1 MPIKPRFNFLNTG
14 LRAKLLLCFLLLGQI
29 AVSAQN
35 SKDPLEQ
42 AKLDIW
48 TETAAFV
55 YTDANMPEPQ
65 SIAMANT
72 MRAFVQ
78 AIRAEDAKSHIYT
91 KVFQPIEQ
99 TGTYKRGSTAQVKLD
114 ILIKS
119 INSKLRENTQRMQDI
134 NRRQRLAD
142 LYKQLQQIAS
152 DYANPASMANAVG
165 LTGQVDSLH
174 AGDESFT
181 APVNTRT
188 SAETAGENEYAENQL
203 SSLSKRETTAGGMD
217 WLPVAALVLG
227 LINLGLFY
235 FLYKGIDK
243 LNQRM
248 DQRKKEI
255 DSLTQQVSTGGSRIT
270 TSNGRPNM
278 AEIESM
284 VQKAIARETAKFRTT
299 PEPSI
304 ASPQDRP
311 IKAANP
317 KATPLTVE
325 SQPVAVAEPVPV
337 PEPTVAPALDKPQ
350 SKFARVPVNGGFH
363 EQDLHN
369 AQQHDSIYEIRVS
382 KKDPS
387 KAAFRIVPNSNVHRT
402 AIESAYLS
410 LKDACNYQLDNQH
423 ATRIITDEP
432 GMLSYQDGFWKIDKK
447 AQIHFE

>member
-134 NRRQRLAD
+134 NRRQRLSD
-142 LYKQLQQIAS
+142 LYKQLQQIAA
-152 DYANPASMANAVG
+152 DYANPVAANNVG
-165 LTGQVDSLH
+165 FTNQVDSLN

-188 SAETAGENEYAENQL
+188 SAAGETEYAENQL
-203 SSLSKRETTAGGMD
+203 SSLSKRETPSGGMD
-217 WLPVAALVLG
+217 WLPIAALVLG

-235 FLYKGIDK
+235 FLYKGVDK

-255 DSLTQQVSTGGSRIT
+255 DSLTQQVNSGSSRVT
-270 TSNGRPNM
+270 SSNGKPNM

-284 VQKAIARETAKFRTT
+284 VQKAVARETARLRNA
-299 PEPSI
+299 PEPTV

-311 IKAANP
+311 IKAVNP

-325 SQPVAVAEPVPV
+325 SQPATVSEPVAAPD
-337 PEPTVAPALDKPQ
+337 PAPAPEKPL

-382 KKDPS
+382 KKDPQ
-387 KAAFRIVPNSNVHRT
+387 KAAFRIVPNSSVHRT

-432 GMLSYQDGFWKIDKK
+432 GMLTYQDGFWKIDKK

>member
-1 MPIKPRFNFLNTG
+1 MQIKPPFNLSG
-14 LRAKLLLCFLLLGQI
+14 PSLKAALVLCFLLLGQI
-29 AVSAQN
+29 LVSAQN
-35 SKDPLEQ
+35 GKDPLEQ

-65 SIAMANT
+65 TIAMANS
-72 MRAFVQ
+72 MNAFVV
-78 AIRAEDAKSHIYT
+78 AIRAEDAKSHIYS
-91 KVFQPIEQ
+91 KVYQPIEQ

-134 NRRQRLAD
+134 NRRQRLGD

-152 DYANPASMANAVG
+152 DYTNPAAAGNG
-165 LTGQVDSLH
+165 LTEAVDSLN
-174 AGDESFT
+174 ADAESFT
-181 APVNTRT
+181 TPVSTRT
-188 SAETAGENEYAENQL
+188 EAETAGENEYAENQL
-203 SSLSKRETTAGGMD
+203 SSLSKKETSSGGMD

-255 DSLTQQVSTGGSRIT
+255 DNLTQQVNTGGSRI
-270 TSNGRPNM
+270 SGNNGKPNM

-284 VQKAIARETAKFRTT
+284 VQKAIARETAKFRTS
-299 PEPSI
+299 PDSSA
-304 ASPQDRP
+304 ASPQERP

-325 SQPVAVAEPVPV
+325 SQPEAVSEPVS
-337 PEPTVAPALDKPQ
+337 APASAPAPEKPL

-369 AQQHDSIYEIRVS
+369 TQQHDSIYEIRVS
-382 KKDPS
+382 KKDPH
-387 KAAFRIVPNSNVHRT
+387 KAAFRIVPNSSVHRT

-423 ATRIITDEP
+423 ANRIVTDEP
-432 GMLSYQDGFWKIDKK
+432 GMLTYQDGFWKIDKK

>member
-1 MPIKPRFNFLNTG
+1 M
-14 LRAKLLLCFLLLGQI
+14 LGHI
-29 AVSAQN
+29 SVWAQN
-35 SKDPLEQ
+35 STDPLEQ

-65 SIAMANT
+65 SISMANS
-72 MRAFVQ
+72 MQAFVQ

-91 KVFQPIEQ
+91 KVYQPIEQ
-99 TGTYKRGSTAQVKLD
+99 TGTYKRGSNAQVKLD

-119 INSKLRENTQRMQDI
+119 INSKLRENNQRMQDI

-142 LYKQLQQIAS
+142 LYKQLQQIAA
-152 DYANPASMANAVG
+152 DYGNPAAAGTG
-165 LTGQVDSLH
+165 LTEAVDSLN
-174 AGDESFT
+174 AGSESFT

-188 SAETAGENEYAENQL
+188 DVETAGESGYAENQL
-203 SSLSKRETTAGGMD
+203 SSLSKKETSSGGMD
-217 WLPVAALVLG
+217 WLPVAALILG
-227 LINLGLFY
+227 LVNLCLID
-235 FLYKGIDK
+235 FLYKGVDK
-243 LNQRM
+243 LNERM
-248 DQRKKEI
+248 NKRKKEI
-255 DSLTQQVSTGGSRIT
+255 DSLTQQVNTSSSGVSG
-270 TSNGRPNM
+270 SNGKPNM

-284 VQKAIARETAKFRTT
+284 VQKAIARETAKFRTN
-299 PEPSI
+299 PETSVV
-304 ASPQDRP
+304 SPQDRP

-317 KATPLTVE
+317 KTTPLTVE
-325 SQPVAVAEPVPV
+325 SQPVVVAEPVPAA
-337 PEPTVAPALDKPQ
+337 APAPAPDKPQ

-423 ATRIITDEP
+423 ATRIVTDEP
-432 GMLSYQDGFWKIDKK
+432 GMLSYLDGFWKIDKK